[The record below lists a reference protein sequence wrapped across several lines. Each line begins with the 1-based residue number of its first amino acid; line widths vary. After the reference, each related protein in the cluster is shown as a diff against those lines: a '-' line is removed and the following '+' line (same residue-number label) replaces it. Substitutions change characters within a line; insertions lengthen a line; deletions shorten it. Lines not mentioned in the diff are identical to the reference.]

1 MVCMRNLKKYNST
14 ILSSK
19 IFFPEYI
26 YIVQAKKKGCR
37 NGDIRISGK
46 EYI

>member
-26 YIVQAKKKGCR
+26 Y
-37 NGDIRISGK
+37 STS
-46 EYI
+46 